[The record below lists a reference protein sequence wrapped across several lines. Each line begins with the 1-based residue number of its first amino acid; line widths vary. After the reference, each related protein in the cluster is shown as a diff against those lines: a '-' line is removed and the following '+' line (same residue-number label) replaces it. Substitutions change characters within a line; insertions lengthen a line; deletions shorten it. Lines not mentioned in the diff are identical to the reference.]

1 MTSLALFHPDGE
13 VIDVIDANSLLYAA
27 GIPCV
32 QDADLEQLADVTEKL
47 RELKALTDEATGVL
61 SDELVARL
69 DSAASW
75 TARVGEYK
83 VTAPSPTAGTCAYN
97 VEALRAALDG
107 LIDANVI
114 SPAAGFA
121 AVARV
126 EPTVSVSYG
135 FLRDVLAVYSGKCD
149 ESLERSV
156 RDEVQEL
163 LAGEP
168 EPSLKLRPQGVAAL
182 LKVPG
187 AREAV
192 EACQVTVDPGRRR
205 AKVTRT

>member
-13 VIDVIDANSLLYAA
+13 VIEAVDAATLLYAA

-32 QDADLEQLADVTEKL
+32 QDADLEQLADVTDKL
-47 RELKALTDEATGVL
+47 RELKALAAEATGVL
-61 SDELVARL
+61 GDAIVHKLDAGARWTVHL
-69 DSAASW
+69 DGY
-75 TARVGEYK
+75 T
-83 VTAPSPTAGTCAYN
+83 VTAPSPTAGTVTWD

-107 LIDANVI
+107 LIEAGVI

-121 AVARV
+121 AVARI
-126 EPTVSVSYG
+126 EPMASVSYG
-135 FLRDVLAVYSGKCD
+135 FLRDVLAA
-149 ESLERSV
+149 LEGEGDQPDV
-156 RDEVQEL
+156 EGVCGLVMDL
-163 LAGEP
+163 LAFEP

-182 LKVPG
+182 LKVLG